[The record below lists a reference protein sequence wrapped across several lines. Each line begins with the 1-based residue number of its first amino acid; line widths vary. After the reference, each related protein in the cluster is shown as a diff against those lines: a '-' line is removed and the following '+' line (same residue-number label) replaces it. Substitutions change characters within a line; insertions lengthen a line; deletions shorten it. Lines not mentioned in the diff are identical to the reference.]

1 MFRCQAGPPSDHLA
15 LHTAY
20 AGKPCSHWRRACHWW
35 MMIGVWK
42 LIWLP
47 PLFFQSR
54 WSGMKREETVSGSDL
69 HKVSFILWIYCDSWL
84 SFNCQMNN
92 VWNRLWWISR
102 FCIQRSVSIDF
113 SCEHLAYFGFESFAK
128 SVRHFKNYRSSLS
141 DWQSHR
147 RDAWTSSANLAM
159 DVLFRWQ
166 PNWPSDLSLCGM
178 GQFEPV
184 PGWKCDPCRKT
195 DTFVFDIYIYVYIV
209 VRYVYQ
215 DIEKM
220 KKWYIHDKWFL
231 YIFVIVFFEIIQEES
246 TSWDSTK
253 MCAACFSYSG
263 FTIHQRDRPL
273 CTSIPWTMGT
283 WNARCRFFFGVSV

>member
-1 MFRCQAGPPSDHLA
+1 MPGNLVAIGGGHAIGEWWLEFESWFDCHRCFTVKVKWDEA
-15 LHTAY
+15 
-20 AGKPCSHWRRACHWW
+20 RRNRV
-35 MMIGVWK
+35 G
-42 LIWLP
+42 IW
-47 PLFFQSR
+47 FHF
-54 WSGMKREETVSGSDL
+54 
-69 HKVSFILWIYCDSWL
+69 HNVSFILWIYCDSWL
-84 SFNCQMNN
+84 SFNCQMNH

-113 SCEHLAYFGFESFAK
+113 SCEHWAYFGFESFAT

-195 DTFVFDIYIYVYIV
+195 DTFVFDIYIYVYIYILYIV

-215 DIEKM
+215 DIE
-220 KKWYIHDKWFL
+220 IHDINDT
-231 YIFVIVFFEIIQEES
+231 YM
-246 TSWDSTK
+246 T
-253 MCAACFSYSG
+253 
-263 FTIHQRDRPL
+263 
-273 CTSIPWTMGT
+273 
-283 WNARCRFFFGVSV
+283 N